1 MALDPER
8 ASFLLAEYRTSL
20 ADDATTKSD
29 YPNWRTLRLST
40 NIATTAGG
48 DALAAELLATFKV
61 PVRNFE
67 VVMSGA
73 DIMTLSDFDGSPPTW
88 APDFDRFE
96 TSGGTRL
103 PAEVSID
110 HDKQV
115 TTMVVRG

>member
-8 ASFLLAEYRTSL
+8 ASFLLAEYRTSI
-20 ADDATTKSD
+20 ADDAATKAA
-29 YPNWRTLRLST
+29 YPNWRTLKLST

-67 VVMSGA
+67 IEMSGA
-73 DIMTLSDFDGSPPTW
+73 DVMKLSDFDGSPPTW
-88 APDFDRFE
+88 APDFARFS

-103 PAEVSID
+103 PAEVTID
-110 HDKQV
+110 HERQV
-115 TTMVVRG
+115 TMMVVRG